1 MASALRTQMAAARL
15 LRTTSS
21 RLATLSPA
29 QQRHHHHHQQQRRF
43 KTNDSK
49 TALTEHGEVHPAT
62 RPINSPDYGVHID
75 NATSYV
81 VSLPEGT
88 ERKKRKRTGAGLL
101 TNSVSQHLHPR
112 AEAGNGR

>member
-15 LRTTSS
+15 LRTTTKTTSS
-21 RLATLSPA
+21 RLVTLSPA
-29 QQRHHHHHQQQRRF
+29 AQQQRRF
-43 KTNDSK
+43 KTDDSK

-81 VSLPEGT
+81 LSFVSPL
-88 ERKKRKRTGAGLL
+88 
-101 TNSVSQHLHPR
+101 SLH
-112 AEAGNGR
+112 A

>member
-15 LRTTSS
+15 LRTTTTSS
-21 RLATLSPA
+21 RLVTLSPA
-29 QQRHHHHHQQQRRF
+29 AQQQRRF
-43 KTNDSK
+43 KTDDSK

-81 VSLPEGT
+81 LSFVSPL
-88 ERKKRKRTGAGLL
+88 
-101 TNSVSQHLHPR
+101 SLH
-112 AEAGNGR
+112 A